1 MFFFHL
7 IKNTTWSKVNMIN
20 SNKKH
25 IYQFMSIFTNYLLL
39 LSYYKICLQNQDKYD
54 FLNDFTNSKIWIL
67 HLFVLVSY

>member
-1 MFFFHL
+1 MLFFHL

-25 IYQFMSIFTNYLLL
+25 IYQLMSIFTNYLLL

-54 FLNDFTNSKIWIL
+54 FLNDFTNSKRWIL
-67 HLFVLVSY
+67 HLFVLVS